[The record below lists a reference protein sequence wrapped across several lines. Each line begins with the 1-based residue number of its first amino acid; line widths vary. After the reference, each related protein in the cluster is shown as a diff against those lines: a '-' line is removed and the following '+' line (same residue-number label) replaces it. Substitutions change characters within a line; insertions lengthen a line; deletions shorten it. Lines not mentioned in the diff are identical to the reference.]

1 VWPGFATNKQSWK
14 AKEQSPSSLASSA
27 SQLGFEALHSS
38 HGLSGSSVKRGWA
51 EHPRGCSELLH
62 RVLHNSTLQNLQ
74 VSLVASEI
82 PLPKRFTTSLSVYPS
97 SLRACEK
104 CRVHLALLQPRRD
117 TRKQFRNS
125 SSTFLFPFASRMT
138 EQNQKQARCKTLSGT
153 SPNLPLGT
161 YLVRKSAIRARSR
174 FAEAECA
181 RALRCRVWCALGCFV
196 SRHLNPQAR
205 CSSSSAPQSH
215 MYEVFSLH
223 SFIVYHHFL
232 FP

>member
-1 VWPGFATNKQSWK
+1 
-14 AKEQSPSSLASSA
+14 
-27 SQLGFEALHSS
+27 
-38 HGLSGSSVKRGWA
+38 
-51 EHPRGCSELLH
+51 
-62 RVLHNSTLQNLQ
+62 
-74 VSLVASEI
+74 
-82 PLPKRFTTSLSVYPS
+82 
-97 SLRACEK
+97 
-104 CRVHLALLQPRRD
+104 
-117 TRKQFRNS
+117 
-125 SSTFLFPFASRMT
+125 MT

-215 MYEVFSLH
+215 MYELLLVG
-223 SFIVYHHFL
+223 FL
-232 FP
+232 NENADHEVERWLVQQTW